1 MKYPV
6 LNNTGLFVGIGL
18 VYCSNSPTGCWR
30 IDEDKYMSKLTPFRP
45 NQDYLRFLDHVKSK
59 YLNARIQTV
68 RAANRNLLDFYWWL
82 GQEIVK
88 KQQKLSWGDGVVE
101 QLSKDLKKSFP
112 DKAGFSPQNLWY
124 VRRFYIE
131 YKDLEFLQ
139 QLVGEIPWGH
149 NILIM
154 TKVSDSKAREYY
166 LKSAR
171 DLALSRDMLALQ
183 IKSQTYEHLILA
195 NKQHNFKDTLPQEL
209 AQQADRTMKD
219 IYTLDLLGLSQPVI
233 EAEMESRMVEKI
245 KYVML
250 ALGYGFT
257 FMGNQYRVRQNNKDY
272 YIDLLFYNRR
282 LQSLVAMELKTG
294 SFKPEYAGKMNF
306 YLNLLDDFVREPHE
320 NPSIGIILC
329 GERDRFEVEYTLR
342 DITKPVGVAEFT
354 LTKTLPKELSDKLP
368 NPKELERQIR
378 KELGDDSNHE

>member
-1 MKYPV
+1 MGKITTFHPDQEY
-6 LNNTGLFVGIGL
+6 
-18 VYCSNSPTGCWR
+18 SS
-30 IDEDKYMSKLTPFRP
+30 
-45 NQDYLRFLDHVKSK
+45 FLENVKSK
-59 YLNARIQTV
+59 YLSARIHTV
-68 RAANRNLLDFYWWL
+68 KAANHNLLDFYWWL

-88 KQQKLSWGDGVVE
+88 KQQELNWGDGVVE
-101 QLSKDLKKSFP
+101 QLSMDLKRSFP
-112 DKAGFSPQNLWY
+112 TKSGFSPQNLWF
-124 VRRFYIE
+124 VRRFYLE
-131 YKDLEFLQ
+131 YKELEFLQ
-139 QLVGEIPWGH
+139 QLVREIPWGH

-154 TKVSDSKAREYY
+154 TKVSDPKAREYY
-166 LKSAR
+166 IKAAR
-171 DLALSRDMLALQ
+171 DLALSRDMLTLQ
-183 IKSQTYEHLILA
+183 IKSQTYTNHAIA
-195 NKQHNFKDTLPQEL
+195 NKQHNFKDTLPQDL
-209 AQQADRTMKD
+209 AEQADKTMKD
-219 IYTLDLLGLSQPVI
+219 IYTLDLLGLSHPVI
-233 EAEMESRMVEKI
+233 ETEMENRMIEKI

-294 SFKPEYAGKMNF
+294 PFKPEYAGKMNF

-342 DITKPVGVAEFT
+342 DISKPVGVAEFT

-368 NPKELERQIR
+368 EPKELERQIR
-378 KELGDDSNHE
+378 KELGDDSNHG